1 MERRASSQCHN
12 QRRTVSTLFRASVVA
27 IIFAGGPSGCQQG
40 AEAFIP
46 LQVAA
51 RRNPRANA
59 GLVKPAGWYRGR
71 CAATMPAT
79 SIPEEESSS
88 RSLVAPELEDAL
100 VAAAAASAASSTV
113 RKLKW
118 AQWLRRPNQD
128 KSGTRK
134 VAEVLA
140 VMVMGVAVVVG
151 AQAWLGLDWR
161 PFAAGGLSAA
171 FAHGIST
178 PLDVVKTRMQTNA
191 DL

>member
-1 MERRASSQCHN
+1 MERRVSGQRHN
-12 QRRTVSTLFRASVVA
+12 QVRTTSTLFRAGVVA
-27 IIFAGGPSGCQQG
+27 VIFSGGPSGCQQG

-46 LQVAA
+46 LHVTA
-51 RRNPRANA
+51 RRNIRVNT
-59 GLVKPAGWYRGR
+59 GLVKPSGWYRGR

-79 SIPEEESSS
+79 SIPEEDSSS
-88 RSLVAPELEDAL
+88 RSLATPELEDAL

-118 AQWLRRPNQD
+118 AEWLRRPNQD
-128 KSGTRK
+128 KSGTRR